1 MAPRKGN
8 KGKPTR
14 KDIDAA
20 IQNLYQ
26 GLQYIGQKIEYLEGY
41 AKSTETALDLY
52 IKFKKDEKAFTK
64 RIEEFNEEMK
74 KKAEEEKKELVTE
87 DKTD

>member
-1 MAPRKGN
+1 MARKGV

-14 KDIDAA
+14 KDIDTA

-52 IKFKKDEKAFTK
+52 IKFKKDDKAFTERVK
-64 RIEEFNEEMK
+64 EFNEEMK
-74 KKAEEEKKELVTE
+74 EKAEKDKKKVVSEKETA
-87 DKTD
+87 

>member
-1 MAPRKGN
+1 MARKGS

-14 KDIDAA
+14 KDIDTA

-52 IKFKKDEKAFTK
+52 IKFKKDDETFAK
-64 RIEEFNEEMK
+64 RIEEFNKEM
-74 KKAEEEKKELVTE
+74 EEKAKEDEKKVASE
-87 DKTD
+87 KESA

>member
-1 MAPRKGN
+1 MARKGG

-14 KDIDAA
+14 KDIDTA

-26 GLQYIGQKIEYLEGY
+26 GLQYMGQKIEYLEGY
-41 AKSTETALDLY
+41 SKSTETALDLY

-64 RIEEFNEEMK
+64 IIEEFNEKMK
-74 KKAEEEKKELVTE
+74 KKIEEKKEVVSEEETS
-87 DKTD
+87 